1 MNKNNKDN
9 IFKIKI
15 KYEGII
21 INKAEVKGIKGL
33 KKIFK
38 GIEEK
43 IS

>member
-1 MNKNNKDN
+1 MNKKNKDD

-15 KYEGII
+15 KYEGIV
-21 INKAEVKGIKGL
+21 INKMEVKGIKGL
-33 KKIFK
+33 KKIIK